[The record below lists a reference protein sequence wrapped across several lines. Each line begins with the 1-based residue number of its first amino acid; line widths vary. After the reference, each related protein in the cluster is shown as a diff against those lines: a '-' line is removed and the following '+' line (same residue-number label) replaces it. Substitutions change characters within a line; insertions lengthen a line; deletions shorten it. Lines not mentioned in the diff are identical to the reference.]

1 MDVYHLR
8 LIAVIVALVGI
19 VVTLYRARKPGLA
32 RAWLVYR
39 AIILAYFVVIY
50 ALSLLG
56 YRSQVLL
63 DGTLT
68 VSGVIM
74 LLLAFIADSI
84 AEPRCND

>member
-1 MDVYHLR
+1 
-8 LIAVIVALVGI
+8 
-19 VVTLYRARKPGLA
+19 
-32 RAWLVYR
+32 
-39 AIILAYFVVIY
+39 VVIY